1 MSDRGPAARLPFRIS
16 LQTKLLSVVLLCVV
30 VPLFT
35 LGAYLLRRNED
46 LLRQRAAEGLANHLV
61 RTDSEISRWTAER
74 VQEAVRF
81 SASFVVYESLDA
93 LQRPESAERARRD
106 LAAYLESLLG
116 HNRVYESLAIVDR
129 QGKVIA
135 ATRDERLEEWV
146 IQLVLEMPAGQDA
159 MLTPLQRSE
168 ALGRPTALVLQAIQA
183 SQAPDQPPGR
193 VLGYFVARLDL
204 RELEEF
210 LAGEGSDFAP
220 PVWLLDAQS
229 RVVAR
234 AGKVVE
240 TPGQEPFPGHDAGRD
255 GVTEANLPGLG
266 HVLSAVRPMSG
277 KLPGSLA
284 AVVSAD
290 LAYQSLKESRER
302 LVVSGLAVVLVILA
316 LNFVAA
322 RGVLRPIERLSE
334 GARRVAGGDLEVYLP
349 VRGRDEIAD
358 LTRSFN
364 DMASKI
370 REGRQSLE
378 QAHDEL
384 ARINEGLTA
393 ANRTLETLAITDG
406 LTSLFNHRHFQET
419 LEREIQ
425 RCEQQ
430 GRTLSLLLIDID
442 HFKQYNDRWGHSEGD
457 AALRRVSAQIMKS
470 IRATDMAFRYG
481 GEELAVL
488 LPSCPKAQAT
498 EVGEKVRL
506 AIRSSSQ
513 RPGRFGGRVTVSIGV
528 STFPEDA
535 RVARG
540 LVDIADT
547 ALYAAKAEGRDRVV
561 VAGAAAPQA
570 GVVESS

>member
-1 MSDRGPAARLPFRIS
+1 MSDRGPAARLPYRIS
-16 LQTKLLSVVLLCVV
+16 LQTKLLSGVLLCVV

-46 LLRQRAAEGLANHLV
+46 LLRQRAAEGLTNHLV

-81 SASFVVYESLDA
+81 SASFVVYESFDA
-93 LQRPESAERARRD
+93 LERPDSAERARRD
-106 LAAYLESLLG
+106 LTAYLESLLG

-135 ATRDERLEEWV
+135 ATRDERLESWV
-146 IQLVLEMPAGQDA
+146 SQLVQQMPAGRDE
-159 MLTPLQRSE
+159 MLTPLRRSE
-168 ALGRPTALVLQAIQA
+168 TLGRPTALVLQAIQA
-183 SQAPDQPPGR
+183 SQVPDQPQGR

-210 LAGEGSDFAP
+210 LTGEGSDFAP
-220 PVWLLDAQS
+220 PVWVLDAEG

-234 AGKVVE
+234 AGKVVD
-240 TPGQEPFPGHDAGRD
+240 TPGQEPFPGRHGAE

-266 HVLSAVRPMSG
+266 NVLSAVRPLSG

-284 AVVSAD
+284 AVVGAD

-302 LVVSGLAVVLVILA
+302 LVASGLAVVLVILA

-488 LPSCPKAQAT
+488 LPSCPKAQAA
-498 EVGEKVRL
+498 EVGEKVRQ
-506 AIRSSSQ
+506 AIRSTSQ

-561 VAGAAAPQA
+561 VAGMAAAPQTGA
-570 GVVESS
+570 AESN